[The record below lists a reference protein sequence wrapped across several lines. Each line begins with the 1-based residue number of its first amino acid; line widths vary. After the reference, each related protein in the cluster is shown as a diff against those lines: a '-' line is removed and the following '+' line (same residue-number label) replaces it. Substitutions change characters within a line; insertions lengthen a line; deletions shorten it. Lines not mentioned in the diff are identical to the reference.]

1 MTDLDV
7 LINLYNL
14 PKDIDR
20 DPNEALAQYGI
31 KIKRA
36 LPCDRGEIREFITRE
51 FSSGWADEAEKG
63 LFNAPTSLF
72 IATFEE
78 RVVGFAAYD
87 CTALGY
93 YGPLGVDPSMRKKGI
108 GEALSTTCLR
118 AMREKG
124 YGYAIINAGPVQY
137 YVKRYNGMVIGDH
150 IGVYENMIHPP
161 KPGNMDED

>member
-14 PKDIDR
+14 PEEARR
-20 DPNEALAQYGI
+20 DPRPELAKQGI
-31 KIKRA
+31 QIKRA
-36 LPCDRGEIREFITRE
+36 LPCDRSEIREFIKRE
-51 FSSGWADEAEKG
+51 FSEGWADEAERG
-63 LFNAPTSLF
+63 LYNLPSSLF

-87 CTALGY
+87 STALGY
-93 YGPLGVDPSMRKKGI
+93 YGPLGVASDMRKRGI
-108 GEALSTTCLR
+108 GEALSNVCLN

-124 YGYAIINAGPVQY
+124 YGYIIINAGPVDY
-137 YVKRYNGMVIGDH
+137 YVRRYNGMVIGDH

-161 KPGNMDED
+161 KKDKKEG

>member
-14 PKDIDR
+14 PPEIDC
-20 DPNEALAQYGI
+20 DPRPRLAEQGI
-31 KIKRA
+31 YIKRA
-36 LPCDRGEIREFITRE
+36 LPCDRTEIREFITRE

-63 LFNAPTSLF
+63 LYNLPTSLF
-72 IATFEE
+72 IATYEE

-87 CTALGY
+87 STALGY
-93 YGPLGVDPSMRKKGI
+93 YGPLGVASDMRKKGI
-108 GEALSTTCLR
+108 GEALSTMCLR

-137 YVKRYNGMVIGDH
+137 YVRRYNGMIIGNH

-161 KPGNMDED
+161 KPGSMDE

>member
-14 PKDIDR
+14 PEDARR
-20 DPNEALAQYGI
+20 DPRPELAKQGI
-31 KIKRA
+31 QIKRA
-36 LPCDRGEIREFITRE
+36 LPCDRSEIRRFIESE
-51 FSSGWADEAEKG
+51 FSEGWADEAERG
-63 LFNAPTSLF
+63 LYNLPSSLF

-87 CTALGY
+87 STALGY
-93 YGPLGVDPSMRKKGI
+93 YGPLGVASDMRKRGI
-108 GEALSTTCLR
+108 GEALSNVCLN

-124 YGYAIINAGPVQY
+124 YGYIIINAGPVDY
-137 YVKRYNGMVIGDH
+137 YVRRYNGMVIGDH

-161 KPGNMDED
+161 KKDKE